1 MTQQQLAEKQVV
13 IIGAGPAGLTAAY
26 ELAKLNLHPIVL
38 EKGER
43 VGGLA
48 RTEDYK
54 GFFFDMGGHRFFT
67 KVEEVN
73 KLWRHLLGENFL
85 RRPRLS
91 RIYYN
96 RKFFDYP
103 LKPLNALAGLGLWES
118 LLIALSYIK
127 WRLRPYPQEETFEQW
142 VTNRFGKRLFQTFFK
157 TYTEKVWGIPCSEL
171 KAEWAAQRIKDLSLK
186 TVVLSMFVKPK
197 KTIKTLIDQFDYP
210 RRGPGMMWN
219 TVKEQV
225 ESRGGLVRLNT
236 KVSGIR
242 IKGKCIDSVLV
253 ANNGHEEIIRGT
265 DFISSMPITEFIK
278 NLDPAPSAEVLEA
291 AEKLKYRDFLTV
303 CLIVN
308 KPNLFPDNWIY
319 IHDPEVKLGR
329 IQNFKNW
336 SPEMV
341 PDLTKTSLGL
351 EYFCTEG
358 DGLWGMSDAELIELG
373 KRELNRIGLASPAD
387 IEDGC
392 VFRVQKAY
400 PIYDSE
406 YRGYL
411 ATVKNFVA
419 GLENYQTIGRNG
431 LHRYNNQDH
440 AMVTGMLAVRNLA
453 AGEHNDLWSVNT
465 DQEYHEEIREKV
477 ELEPEVALEA
487 VKEAFAQ
494 AFAKLDRL
502 AFGLSTGAM
511 AGLLLFL
518 ATLFLALKGGDVM
531 GPNLQLLQQYFPWYS
546 VTLSGSL
553 LGLGY
558 GFLSGFIGGW
568 GFAFLRNIT
577 AFLYMALIRR
587 RAERLVLRN
596 LLEYV

>member
-1 MTQQQLAEKQVV
+1 MTQEQLAEKQVV

-236 KVSGIR
+236 QVAGIR

-336 SPEMV
+336 SPDMV

-568 GFAFLRNIT
+568 GFAFLRNIP

>member
-236 KVSGIR
+236 QVAGIR

-336 SPEMV
+336 SPDMV

-440 AMVTGMLAVRNLA
+440 AMVTGMLAVRNLT